1 MKITF
6 SVDTMKKLLLCP
18 PTFYDIRYEINP
30 WMDRTNSIDKAKT
43 QEEYNTLTYAYDQ
56 LGITYDELGCVEEL
70 PDQVFTTDL
79 GHAEKNIF
87 IKANFKYP
95 ERQKEAEIAEH
106 YFKDKGYEIKTMPED
121 VFFEGGDFL
130 KINDTYLFGYGK
142 RSSKE
147 AAAHLS
153 EILHKEILSIE
164 LPDEYYYHLDT
175 CVAPLNQDTV
185 LVHEKAL
192 TDDGMALIRETFPTI
207 IPTSEEDNKNFACNL
222 VTFDND
228 LIMTQGISNELK
240 DTLTEKGFRIITIPM
255 SQYLKGGG
263 SVHCVSM
270 EIFE

>member
-1 MKITF
+1 
-6 SVDTMKKLLLCP
+6 MKKLLLCP

-30 WMDRTNSIDKAKT
+30 WMDVDNRIDKTKA

-56 LGITYDELGCVEEL
+56 LGIAYDELGCVEEL

-79 GHAEKNIF
+79 GHAEDHIF

-95 ERQKEAEIAEH
+95 ERQREAAIAED
-106 YFKDKGYEIKTMPED
+106 YFREEGFEIKTMPQD
-121 VFFEGGDFL
+121 VYFEGGDFL
-130 KINDTYLFGYGK
+130 KIDDTYLFGYGK
-142 RSSKE
+142 RSSKDAGPLLAE
-147 AAAHLS
+147 FLG
-153 EILHKEILSIE
+153 KEILSIE
-164 LPDEYYYHLDT
+164 LPDKYFYHLDT
-175 CVAPLNQDTV
+175 CIAPLNKDTI

-192 TDDGMALIRETFPTI
+192 TEEGITTIKQQFKTI
-207 IPTSEEDNKNFACNL
+207 IPTSDDDNKNLACNL
-222 VTFDND
+222 ITFDND

-240 DTLTEKGFRIITIPM
+240 DTLTQMGFRIITIPM

>member
-1 MKITF
+1 
-6 SVDTMKKLLLCP
+6 MKKLLLCP

-30 WMDRTNSIDKAKT
+30 WMKLDNKIDKAKAL
-43 QEEYNTLTYAYDQ
+43 EEYNTLTYAYDQ
-56 LGITYDELGCVEEL
+56 LGIAYDELGCVEEL

-79 GHAEKNIF
+79 GHAEQNIF

-95 ERQKEAEIAEH
+95 ERQKEADIAEE
-106 YFKDKGYEIKTMPED
+106 YFKQKGFTIKTMPET
-121 VFFEGGDFL
+121 VYFEGGDLL
-130 KINDTYLFGYGK
+130 KAQDTYIFGYGK

-147 AAAHLS
+147 AASQLS
-153 EILHKEILSIE
+153 EILAKEILAIE

-175 CVAPLNQDTV
+175 CVAPLSNDTV
-185 LVHEKAL
+185 LINEQAL
-192 TDDGMALIRETFPTI
+192 TPDGLAAIHKKFRTVIT
-207 IPTSEEDNKNFACNL
+207 TKEEDNTSFACNL
-222 VTFDND
+222 VTFEND

-240 DTLTEKGFRIITIPM
+240 DKLTNIGFRIVTVPM